1 MKQNLLLTLTLMLC
15 CIFSSNAQVS
25 SMRLGYCNGEVA
37 SKGQIG
43 ISGENTIE
51 AAIFL
56 TQSQLSIHNGNQ
68 IESIKAGLA
77 TKLNL
82 TSLTVWVRSELN
94 GENLAEGTAESIKK
108 GWNDIFLTS
117 PYTITGEKGLYI
129 GYTFTQKGSAYGI
142 STVGSYVENGL
153 FIKLGNDSEWESPTE
168 YGIAS
173 IEAMIIG
180 ENLPKYDLSL
190 ISTYTKENYPIETPM
205 PINIEVRNVASHTI
219 TGFDVECRI
228 EGIDPIISHVDCDL
242 AYDAVGSF
250 DIEITP
256 ALTELKND
264 VEMTISLINLKEGD
278 DQLTDNNSLKLNFNV
293 INKEFK
299 RNVLIEEFTTELCPN
314 CPYGTNTLHSTL
326 ELLEEEYPG
335 RANTI
340 CHHSGYYT
348 DWLTI
353 GASEDLLWLFNS
365 GGSTYA
371 PAFMSDRTGVW
382 SNPGTAEKMAD
393 IFRKR
398 LDKPAYVGIE
408 IDATYDNEERILT
421 VTATGERSMEFC
433 ENPARISIYLV
444 ENDIK
449 ARNQAGASAGDPY
462 IHNHVMRACN
472 ATWGKTIDWT
482 EDNTFEYTHEFTIKS
497 AWNTNNM
504 EIIAFVSDYDST
516 DATSC
521 VVENSE
527 MRKFTDF
534 YYDNI
539 ESISDNKINVITN
552 DKTIEITGNY
562 KSFTVYNINGQS
574 VIPTQLHSGIY
585 IVKVVTENS
594 IESHKVMVK

>member
-1 MKQNLLLTLTLMLC
+1 MKHNLLLTLALILC
-15 CIFSSNAQVS
+15 CIFSSKAQVS

-56 TQSQLSIHNGNQ
+56 PQSQLSIHVGNQ

-117 PYTITGEKGLYI
+117 PYTITGDKGLYI

-142 STVGSYVENGL
+142 STVGSYVENSL
-153 FIKLGNDSEWESPTE
+153 FIKLGNDSEWETPSE

-190 ISTYTKENYPIETPM
+190 ISASTKEYYPIETPM
-205 PINIEVRNVASHTI
+205 PINIEVRNVASYTI
-219 TGFDVECRI
+219 TGFDVECLI
-228 EGIDPIISHVDCDL
+228 DGIDPIISHIDCDL

-250 DIEITP
+250 NFEITP
-256 ALTELKND
+256 ALTELKKD
-264 VEMTISLINLKEGD
+264 VKMIVSLINLKEGE
-278 DQLTDNNSLKLNFNV
+278 DQLTDNNSQTLNFNV

-348 DWLTI
+348 DWLTV

-398 LDKPAYVGIE
+398 LDKPAYVSIE
-408 IDATYDNEERILT
+408 IDATYDNEERVLT

-444 ENDIK
+444 ENYIK
-449 ARNQAGASAGDPY
+449 ARNQAGASAGEAY

-472 ATWGKTIDWT
+472 STWGKVIDWN
-482 EDNTFEYTHEFTIKS
+482 EDNTFEYSYDFTIKS

-504 EIIAFVSDYDST
+504 EIIAFVSDYNSS
-516 DATSC
+516 DAASC

-534 YYDNI
+534 YYDSVEELSASNI
-539 ESISDNKINVITN
+539 DISVQGNDIMVSGDYSDYNVF
-552 DKTIEITGNY
+552 
-562 KSFTVYNINGQS
+562 SVNGLKVAS
-574 VIPTQLHSGIY
+574 NNLPAGIY
-585 IVKVVTENS
+585 IVKVSSNDKISTV
-594 IESHKVMVK
+594 KVIIK

>member
-1 MKQNLLLTLTLMLC
+1 
-15 CIFSSNAQVS
+15 
-25 SMRLGYCNGEVA
+25 MRLGYCNGEVA

-56 TQSQLSIHNGNQ
+56 PQSQLSIHVGNQ

-117 PYTITGEKGLYI
+117 PYTITGDKGLYI

-142 STVGSYVENGL
+142 STVGSYVENSL
-153 FIKLGNDSEWESPTE
+153 FIKLGNDSEWETPSE

-190 ISTYTKENYPIETPM
+190 ISASTKEYYPIETPM
-205 PINIEVRNVASHTI
+205 PINIEVRNVASYTI
-219 TGFDVECRI
+219 TGFDVECLI
-228 EGIDPIISHVDCDL
+228 DGIDPIISHIDCDL

-250 DIEITP
+250 NFEITP
-256 ALTELKND
+256 ALTELKKD
-264 VEMTISLINLKEGD
+264 VKMIVSLINLKEGE
-278 DQLTDNNSLKLNFNV
+278 DQLTDNNSQTLNFNV

-348 DWLTI
+348 DWLTV
-353 GASEDLLWLFNS
+353 GASEDLLWIFNS

-408 IDATYDNEERILT
+408 IDATYDNEERVLT

-449 ARNQAGASAGDPY
+449 ARNQAGASAGEAY

-472 ATWGKTIDWT
+472 STWGKVIDWN
-482 EDNTFEYTHEFTIKS
+482 EDNTFEYSYDFTIKS

-504 EIIAFVSDYDST
+504 EIIAFVSDYNSS
-516 DATSC
+516 DAASC

-534 YYDNI
+534 YYDSVEELSASNI
-539 ESISDNKINVITN
+539 DISVQGNDIMVSGDYSDYNVF
-552 DKTIEITGNY
+552 
-562 KSFTVYNINGQS
+562 SVNGLKVAS
-574 VIPTQLHSGIY
+574 NNLPAGIY
-585 IVKVVTENS
+585 IVKVSSNDKISTV
-594 IESHKVMVK
+594 KVIIK